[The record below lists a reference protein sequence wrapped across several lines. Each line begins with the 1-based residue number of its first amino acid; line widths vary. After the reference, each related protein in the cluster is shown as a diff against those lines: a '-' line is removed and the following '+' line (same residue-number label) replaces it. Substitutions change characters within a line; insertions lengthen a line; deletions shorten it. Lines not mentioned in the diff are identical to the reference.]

1 MALDITHLQ
10 FVLLAGIGWLTRG
23 GAVVMQVELAAFC
36 KIDGMQVSQVVRKL
50 EVKGLV
56 KRAIHPT
63 DIRARVLTLTP
74 AGAKVLNQ
82 ALPIIEQLDADFFGD
97 NQTTLLAE
105 LQVLLKNSAV
115 QKG

>member
-1 MALDITHLQ
+1 
-10 FVLLAGIGWLTRG
+10 
-23 GAVVMQVELAAFC
+23 
-36 KIDGMQVSQVVRKL
+36 VVRKL

-63 DIRARVLTLTP
+63 DTSRVRTLTP

-97 NQTTLLAE
+97 NQTILLAE

-115 QKG
+115 QKGYAHHPRTLR